1 MNDRNKVMDR
11 IRKLLAMAQDVSSPH
26 EAAIAAGRARKL
38 MDQHQVSEL
47 ELTSSEPNRFESENF
62 KTGNKTT
69 DKFSGICGLAVAK
82 LNDCVVSWKRD
93 GNGYPYLKFDGML
106 GDAVCAVELYKYLRG
121 VAYRLAEEHVP
132 TWASSRVRADRNAY
146 RLGFASG
153 VADKVKEILVE
164 RRKLEMSDGRA
175 LVVVKNALVSDHF
188 GRQRESSTRA
198 RTTGSSVAR
207 NAGYQAG
214 YNAGL
219 NRQVNRTGGY
229 LN

>member
-1 MNDRNKVMDR
+1 MDGAITEDHKQMNDRNKVMDR

-47 ELTSSEPNRFESENF
+47 ELTSSEPDRFESENF

-106 GDAVCAVELYKYLRG
+106 GDAVCAIARSFLILSITLLRSFIC
-121 VAYRLAEEHVP
+121 L
-132 TWASSRVRADRNAY
+132 
-146 RLGFASG
+146 
-153 VADKVKEILVE
+153 
-164 RRKLEMSDGRA
+164 
-175 LVVVKNALVSDHF
+175 
-188 GRQRESSTRA
+188 
-198 RTTGSSVAR
+198 
-207 NAGYQAG
+207 
-214 YNAGL
+214 
-219 NRQVNRTGGY
+219 
-229 LN
+229 